1 MAVADDMAKLADEF
15 VQASIRDW
23 TGRAERML
31 AARPELADYNLAT
44 AVVLGDIQKVR
55 SAVEADPAILTRPD
69 PRTGWTALH
78 AASASKW
85 HQLDP
90 ARADGL
96 LAVAALVL
104 DAGADLGARVGQWS
118 PLRCAVA
125 AANPAIA
132 ELLLSRGAV
141 PADHDLYLGGFDTV
155 DHRLLRALLAHA
167 GDVRAIAKM

>member
-1 MAVADDMAKLADEF
+1 MAEAGDMAKLADEF

-31 AARPELADYNLAT
+31 AAQPELADYNLAT

-55 SAVEADPAILTRPD
+55 SAVEADSTIVTRPD

-78 AASASKW
+78 AACASRW

-96 LAVAALVL
+96 LAVA
-104 DAGADLGARVGQWS
+104 Q
-118 PLRCAVA
+118 
-125 AANPAIA
+125 
-132 ELLLSRGAV
+132 LLLHARAEPGRRP
-141 PADHDLYLGGFDTV
+141 PAARRPSH
-155 DHRLLRALLAHA
+155 
-167 GDVRAIAKM
+167 